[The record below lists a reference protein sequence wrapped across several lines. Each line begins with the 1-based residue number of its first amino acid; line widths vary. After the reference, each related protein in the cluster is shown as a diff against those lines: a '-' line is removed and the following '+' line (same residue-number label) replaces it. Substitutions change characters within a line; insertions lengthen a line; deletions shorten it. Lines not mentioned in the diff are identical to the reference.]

1 MITLYRIDDRLVH
14 GQTMI
19 KLLPNYPC
27 DGIIIVND
35 EIAKNEQMKAI
46 YQSVL
51 PSTVK
56 LHVFDVTKASK
67 KLEEAQKS
75 GKKYYII
82 TKNVTDYERLYELGW
97 VVKEPITVSCCS
109 KKENSIA
116 INNGFFLLPEE
127 IRTYN
132 RLDGY
137 EFEIMT
143 MVSKVPSS
151 WKSFKKKFNNY

>member
-51 PSTVK
+51 PS
-56 LHVFDVTKASK
+56 L
-67 KLEEAQKS
+67 
-75 GKKYYII
+75 
-82 TKNVTDYERLYELGW
+82 
-97 VVKEPITVSCCS
+97 
-109 KKENSIA
+109 
-116 INNGFFLLPEE
+116 
-127 IRTYN
+127 
-132 RLDGY
+132 
-137 EFEIMT
+137 M
-143 MVSKVPSS
+143 
-151 WKSFKKKFNNY
+151 